1 MVCEVSQNPG
11 PSLHR
16 RPGHAGGDF
25 QTTVLDEK
33 QLLQNAAPRAHDALG
48 VAAGGSGARRLGGA
62 LDKRENESV
71 TRAEAMR
78 GGSCSCRDRGNP

>member
-33 QLLQNAAPRAHDALG
+33 QLLQNAAPSTKIDRHEKLIERDDKSADF
-48 VAAGGSGARRLGGA
+48 SGALPRAGA
-62 LDKRENESV
+62 WGRNRVLRV
-71 TRAEAMR
+71 AGAF
-78 GGSCSCRDRGNP
+78 